1 MNIEITSNAFAR
13 VHQKL
18 NIIFLHVKNVDNQSK
33 IEESSHLLHDIDRAL
48 RLIFHKETIKNHMLI
63 APWSVAQQE
72 FGKDAKHYQTSVEH
86 LLKDVLRGKNL
97 LAKNTLT
104 NLVQFVSLK
113 YIVPVAVDDCAA
125 IKGNLH
131 FAVASGKKKIGILHS
146 LKSGELYYS
155 DDQSVLGAKL
165 DFWKNSK
172 TIPTP
177 KTKEALIHLEILPPI
192 TIEMQKEIVSE
203 LKSLVEDFCHAKV
216 KVFFLNKQK
225 RKIKIE

>member
-1 MNIEITSNAFAR
+1 MNIEIAPQVFAR
-13 VHQKL
+13 VHPKL
-18 NIIFLHVKNVDNQSK
+18 NLIFLHVKNADNQSK
-33 IEESSHLLHDIDRAL
+33 VEESSHLLHDIDRAL

-72 FGKDAKHYQTSVEH
+72 FGKDANHYQTSVEH

-131 FAVASGKKKIGILHS
+131 FTIASGRKKTGILHH

-155 DDQSVLGAKL
+155 DDENVLGTKL
-165 DFWKNSK
+165 DFWKNPK
-172 TIPTP
+172 TVPTP
-177 KTKEALIHLEILPPI
+177 KTTKALIHLEILPPI
-192 TIEMQKEIVSE
+192 TRDMQKEIVSE
-203 LKSLVEDFCHAKV
+203 LKSLVEDFCSAKV
-216 KVFFLNKQK
+216 KVFVLNKKK
-225 RKIKIE
+225 RKIKI